1 MSDNITT
8 AIKKRI
14 ENASPGTVFFSS
26 DFTDIASSTTVRKNL
41 GRLVEAGMLRRIVD
55 GIYEKPSYSTLLK
68 EELPADPEK
77 VAYAIAEK
85 YRWTIAPSGDIV
97 LNKLGLSTQVPV
109 VWSYISDGPYR
120 EYSWKNIRLCFKHR
134 NNRSITNMSQI
145 TIIMIEALRT
155 LGQNNVNENVINQ
168 LRRHITDENREIILS
183 EAKNSGEWI
192 YNILKEVCEK
202 KCKELQD

>member
-1 MSDNITT
+1 MQDNITN

-26 DFTDIASSTTVRKNL
+26 DFTDIASRTTVRKNL
-41 GRLVEAGMLRRIVD
+41 GRLVEAGILRRVVD
-55 GIYEKPSYSTLLK
+55 GIYEKPSYSMLLK
-68 EELPADPEK
+68 EELPVDPEK

-85 YRWTIAPSGDIV
+85 NRWTIAPSGDIA

-120 EYSWKNIRLCFKHR
+120 EYSWENIRLCFKHR
-134 NNRSITNMSQI
+134 KNRSITNMSQI
-145 TIIMIEALRT
+145 TIMMIEALRT
-155 LGQNNVNENVINQ
+155 LGQTNVNKKVINQ
-168 LRRHITDENREIILS
+168 LRRHITDETREMILS

-192 YNILKEVCEK
+192 YNTLKEVCEK